1 MKTSVRRAGDGI
13 PLSQRLLRVPGVRLL
28 NSINIGWKLDIAF
41 GILVAVTLAVVLVGA
56 LGSRQATMNINL
68 TGELRSP
75 SALAFARAQ
84 TSLLEM
90 VAGLRGYLALGN
102 PQLVTEYR
110 AAKQVFETN
119 LVEMDRLLRDAT
131 DPENQRR
138 LAELETIFASW
149 ATLPE
154 QMFELHDNP
163 RKNQPALNI
172 YLAQV
177 RPLSVAILGEMSAMV
192 QLQRL
197 KDTSIEQAD
206 LLNDMIDFQTS
217 FDSMITDLY
226 AYAAVG
232 NLNFKSGYTT
242 RLPLNTAAWEKMRR
256 NKDLLTPE
264 QGARFDSI
272 ARAREQIF
280 DLPFQIFEATESD
293 RAYEDLFLF
302 RTEAAPQAERMLDLL
317 SEITTD
323 QQALLQADLDRSR
336 QELALAQGRTFV
348 GGFVSLLLATGM
360 ALLFRE
366 TIAGSIQRLT
376 RTAERIAAGNLET
389 RAAVES
395 EDEIGRLAATLNFMT
410 GQLHETFASLENQ
423 TQRLEE
429 GAEVNRH
436 RAVELARAKEAA
448 EAANRAKSEF
458 LANMSHELRTPLNG
472 ILGYAQILSRDA
484 TLTAGQL
491 SALGIIQRSGE
502 HLLMLINDI
511 LDLSKIEA
519 RKMELY
525 PTEFFLDN
533 FLDEIVAM
541 FELRVQQKPGLTFTY
556 QRLTALPAVVHADE
570 KRTRQILMNLLSNA
584 IKFTDRGRVVFRAG
598 VVDADA
604 GARSGRRDAGSPER
618 MIPTALCFEVADTGV
633 GVAADQL
640 ERMFLPFEQV
650 GESHHRAEGTGLGLA
665 IAQNLVEAMRG
676 RLAVKSV
683 VGEGSTF
690 RLELTFP
697 ACWQVRAHKT
707 PTELEVTGYTGARRT
722 ILVVDDEA
730 HNRSMLVDLLAPLG
744 FRMAEA
750 SDGRQAV
757 ERAANVRPDAIFMDL
772 LMPEM
777 SGLEAI
783 QAIRRIPELNGDRHV
798 PIIATSASAFAETI
812 RQSLD
817 AGCDAFLAQPV
828 DVRKLFRLLET
839 SLQVEWIVRE
849 RVDVGV
855 VRVASG
861 EMPGEPLV
869 PPPAED
875 IQVLLDLAMKG
886 EIPRLREHAVRI
898 ARMDASYEPFAARLC
913 RLVDAFDEDQI
924 LALIERYVPGDGG

>member
-1 MKTSVRRAGDGI
+1 MA
-13 PLSQRLLRVPGVRLL
+13 QRLLRISGLRLL

-41 GILVAVTLAVVLVGA
+41 GILVAVTLAVVMVGA
-56 LGSRQATMNINL
+56 LGSRQATRNINL
-68 TGELRSP
+68 TGELRAP
-75 SALAFARAQ
+75 SALASARAQ

-90 VAGLRGYLALGN
+90 VAALRGYLAVGD
-102 PQLVTEYR
+102 PQLISDYR
-110 AAKQVFETN
+110 GAKQVFSTN

-131 DPENQRR
+131 NPENQRR
-138 LAELETIFASW
+138 LAELKTIFASW
-149 ATLPE
+149 SGLPE
-154 QMFELHDNP
+154 QMFALHDNP

-172 YLAQV
+172 YLSQV
-177 RPLSVAILGEMSAMV
+177 RPLSVSILGEMSAMV

-256 NKDLLTPE
+256 NRDLLTAE
-264 QGARFDSI
+264 QRARFDSI
-272 ARAREQIF
+272 ARTREQIF

-302 RTEAAPQAERMLDLL
+302 RTEAAPQAERMLELL

-323 QQALLQADLDRSR
+323 QQELLQADLDRSR
-336 QELALAQGRTFV
+336 QGLALAQSRTFA

-410 GQLHETFASLENQ
+410 GQLHETFASLERQ

-429 GAEVNRH
+429 SAEVDRH
-436 RAVELARAKEAA
+436 RAVELAKAKEAA

-472 ILGYAQILSRDA
+472 ILGYAQVLSRDA
-484 TLTAGQL
+484 TLTPPQI

-525 PTEFFLDN
+525 PTDFFLDG

-541 FELRVQQKPGLTFTY
+541 FDLRVQQKPGLTFTY

-584 IKFTDRGRVVFRAG
+584 IKFTDHGSVVFRAS
-598 VVDADA
+598 AFA
-604 GARSGRRDAGSPER
+604 GDGAPHGGRATAESPPR
-618 MIPTALCFEVADTGV
+618 MIPTRLCFEVADTGV

-640 ERMFLPFEQV
+640 QRIFLPFEQV
-650 GESHHRAEGTGLGLA
+650 GESHHRAEGTGLGLP
-665 IAQNLVEAMRG
+665 IAQNLVEAMHG
-676 RLAVKSV
+676 RLTVESV

-697 ACWQVRAHKT
+697 ARWQVGSHK
-707 PTELEVTGYTGARRT
+707 PPPEQEVTGYIGEQRT

-750 SDGRQAV
+750 ADGRQAV
-757 ERAANVRPDAIFMDL
+757 EQAAAIRPDAIFMDL

-777 SGLEAI
+777 SGLDAI
-783 QAIRRIPELNGDRHV
+783 RAIRRIPELNGERSV
-798 PIIATSASAFAETI
+798 TIVATSASAFAETI
-812 RQSLD
+812 RESLD
-817 AGCDAFLAQPV
+817 AGGDAFLAQPV

-839 SLQVEWIVRE
+839 TLQLDWIVRE
-849 RVDVGV
+849 HTAAGV

-861 EMPGEPLV
+861 GEVPGEPLV
-869 PPPAED
+869 PPPVEE
-875 IQVLLDLAMKG
+875 IQVLFDLAMKG

-898 ARMDASYEPFAARLC
+898 AQMGAGYEPFAERLC

-924 LALIERYVPGDGG
+924 LALIERYVE

>member
-1 MKTSVRRAGDGI
+1 MKTSAGCTGNGT
-13 PLSQRLLRVPGVRLL
+13 PLAQRLLRISGLRLL

-56 LGSRQATMNINL
+56 LGSRQATRNINL
-68 TGELRSP
+68 TGELRAP
-75 SALAFARAQ
+75 SALASARAQ

-90 VAGLRGYLALGN
+90 VAALRGYLAVGD
-102 PQLVTEYR
+102 PQLISDYR
-110 AAKQVFETN
+110 GAEQVFSTN

-138 LAELETIFASW
+138 LAELKTIFASW
-149 ATLPE
+149 SGLPE
-154 QMFELHDNP
+154 QMFALHDNP

-172 YLAQV
+172 YLSQV
-177 RPLSVAILGEMSAMV
+177 RPLSVSILGEMSAMV

-256 NKDLLTPE
+256 NRDLLTAE
-264 QGARFDSI
+264 QRARFDSI
-272 ARAREQIF
+272 ARTREQIF

-302 RTEAAPQAERMLDLL
+302 RTEAAPQAERMLELL

-323 QQALLQADLDRSR
+323 QQELLQADLDRSR
-336 QELALAQGRTFV
+336 QGLALAQSRTFA

-410 GQLHETFASLENQ
+410 GQLHETFASLERQ

-429 GAEVNRH
+429 SAEVDRH
-436 RAVELARAKEAA
+436 RAVELAKAKEAA

-472 ILGYAQILSRDA
+472 ILGYAQVLSRDT
-484 TLTAGQL
+484 TLTPAQI

-525 PTEFFLDN
+525 PTDFFLDG

-541 FELRVQQKPGLTFTY
+541 FDLRVQQKPGLTFTY

-584 IKFTDRGRVVFRAG
+584 IKFTDHGSVVFRAS
-598 VVDADA
+598 AFA
-604 GARSGRRDAGSPER
+604 GDGAPHGGWAAAESPAR
-618 MIPTALCFEVADTGV
+618 MIPTLLCFEVVDTGV

-640 ERMFLPFEQV
+640 QRIFLPFEQV
-650 GESHHRAEGTGLGLA
+650 GASHHRAEGTGLGLP
-665 IAQNLVEAMRG
+665 IAQNLVEAMHG
-676 RLAVKSV
+676 RLTVESV

-697 ACWQVRAHKT
+697 ARWQVGSHK
-707 PTELEVTGYTGARRT
+707 PPPEQEVTGYIGERRT

-750 SDGRQAV
+750 ADGRQAV
-757 ERAANVRPDAIFMDL
+757 EQAAAIRPDAIFMDL

-783 QAIRRIPELNGDRHV
+783 RAIRRIPELNGERSV
-798 PIIATSASAFAETI
+798 TLIATSASAFAETI
-812 RQSLD
+812 RESLD
-817 AGCDAFLAQPV
+817 AGGDAFLAQPV

-839 SLQVEWIVRE
+839 SLQLDWIVRE
-849 RVDVGV
+849 HTAAGV

-861 EMPGEPLV
+861 SEVPGEPLV
-869 PPPAED
+869 PPPGEE
-875 IQVLLDLAMKG
+875 IQVLFDLAMKG

-898 ARMDASYEPFAARLC
+898 AQMDAGYKPFAERLC

-924 LALIERYVPGDGG
+924 LALIERYVE